1 MPTPCSA
8 CGGRCGA
15 DSAEC
20 VYAGSGPAVKGVMP
34 IKPACV
40 MLVPTQGAQ
49 QRPEASGE
57 PATT

>member
-40 MLVPTQGAQ
+40 MPVPTQQA
-49 QRPEASGE
+49 PEAQ
-57 PATT
+57 PAAQTTT